1 MSTIFLKTTNYK
13 NFVSLKK
20 FTHAHLFQIALKIMI
35 VYANIFA
42 FDGKNGNA
50 QVTVCCMG
58 CLIVSVLWYDIMN
71 KQLVFS
77 SATKAECSPILN

>member
-42 FDGKNGNA
+42 FDGKMVMHKLLYA
-50 QVTVCCMG
+50 AWAV
-58 CLIVSVLWYDIMN
+58 
-71 KQLVFS
+71 
-77 SATKAECSPILN
+77 